1 MLFIINK
8 EFLNKQMRLFA
19 NIINEEKKRIIT
31 INESQALSLLFEAA
45 SLGDIYQKYYSQI
58 PEETFR
64 QIVSADPTY
73 NVEKPDKMGKFGK
86 WLLNL
91 YQKGALKNED
101 LYKAKDYL
109 STFVKFNAKINQKDI
124 NKYSSLPELYKT
136 IEPFIAN
143 PEQTTSKSD
152 EVRKIKEGAQK
163 VYEDAK
169 WLVIVPHTQEAS
181 CYYGKGTQWCTAADV
196 SDNMFDYYNE
206 KGNLYINILKGTNT
220 KYQFHFETN
229 SFMDEHD
236 DYIPHPVTQSIGL
249 TKELQDFYIRKYGM
263 KAFVPLTTKYDLD
276 DFLVLDNNYCIGG
289 KYYECLYKID
299 NNKQTFE
306 EICNLDYYYPNEEA
320 EFTAFRTTNGTILV
334 QKYSSNRLIYINFF
348 DKETETFLLPTSGI
362 KEVTNL
368 TNDIA
373 KVVFK
378 DHSMKLYS
386 FDTHS
391 FINLNI
397 NGVFNIFPLFTQ
409 KHFEEYDN
417 DIYKITSNDR
427 AENGEPCF
435 AIYSSS
441 QGRIISTWYVG
452 LNTISVFYQGKE
464 LMFQL
469 LLKKTYDEYNAD
481 LLMYDGKIYPCR
493 EFYSKSDIILDEYFK
508 NNEY

>member
-109 STFVKFNAKINQKDI
+109 STFVKFNTKINQKDI

-136 IEPFIAN
+136 IEPFIVN
-143 PEQTTSKSD
+143 PEQSTSKSD

-196 SDNMFDYYNE
+196 SDNMFNHYNK

-220 KYQFHFETN
+220 KYQFHFETD

-236 DYIPHPVTQSIGL
+236 GYIPHPVTQSIGL
-249 TKELQDFYIRKYGM
+249 TKGLQDFYIRKYGM
-263 KAFVPLTTKYDLD
+263 KASIPLTTNFDLD
-276 DFLVLDNNYCIGG
+276 DFIYNKYIIGN
-289 KYYECLYKID
+289 EEPWRLYKFD
-299 NNKQTFE
+299 EDKQTFE
-306 EICNLDYYYPNEEA
+306 VICDLDNYYPNEDDVS
-320 EFTAFRTTNGTILV
+320 FSTHRKINGIILVTKYISTNGLAT
-334 QKYSSNRLIYINFF
+334 INFF
-348 DKETETFLLPTSGI
+348 DTETESLLLPTSGI
-362 KEVTNL
+362 EKVIGITNN
-368 TNDIA
+368 TA

-378 DHSMKLYS
+378 DNSMKLYS
-386 FDTHS
+386 FDAQS

-397 NGVFNIFPLFTQ
+397 NGHFDVFPLFANL
-409 KHFEEYDN
+409 HFEEYND
-417 DIYKITSNDR
+417 DIYLIINEDY
-427 AENGEPCF
+427 AEDKKWHN
-435 AIYSSS
+435 AIYSLS
-441 QGRIISTWYVG
+441 QGRVISPWYVA
-452 LNTISVFYQGKE
+452 TKRTSVFYQGKE
-464 LMFQL
+464 LIFLL
-469 LLKKTYDEYNAD
+469 LLKKFNDEYNAD

-508 NNEY
+508 NNE

>member
-1 MLFIINK
+1 
-8 EFLNKQMRLFA
+8 MRLFA

-91 YQKGALKNED
+91 FQKGALKNED

-143 PEQTTSKSD
+143 PGQSTSKSD

-263 KAFVPLTTKYDLD
+263 KASVPLTTKYDLE
-276 DFLVLDNNYCIGG
+276 DFTKIDNNYFVGSD
-289 KYYECLYKID
+289 YWRLYKFD
-299 NNKQTFE
+299 ENKQTFE
-306 EICNLDYYYPNEEA
+306 VICDLGYYYPDENV
-320 EFTAFRTTNGTILV
+320 EFATHRTTNGTILIKKFNT
-334 QKYSSNRLIYINFF
+334 QWATTINFF
-348 DKETETFLLPTSGI
+348 DVESETLLLPTSGI
-362 KEVTNL
+362 EKITNI
-368 TNDIA
+368 TNDTA

-378 DHSMKLYS
+378 DYGMKLYS
-386 FDTHS
+386 FDTQS

-397 NGVFNIFPLFTQ
+397 NGDFDIFPVFERRD
-409 KHFEEYDN
+409 FEEYNN
-417 DIYKITSNDR
+417 DIYMVRSEER
-427 AENGEPCF
+427 ADNEEPHI
-435 AIYSSS
+435 AIYSLS
-441 QGRIISTWYVG
+441 QGRIISPWYVA
-452 LNTISVFYQGKE
+452 TRRASVFYQGKK
-464 LMFQL
+464 LMFEL
-469 LLKKTYDEYNAD
+469 LMKDFNGGYNAD
-481 LLMYDGKIYPCR
+481 LLMYDGKIYPCK
-493 EFYSKSDIILDEYFK
+493 EFYSKSDMILDEYFK
-508 NNEY
+508 NNE

>member
-1 MLFIINK
+1 
-8 EFLNKQMRLFA
+8 MRLFA

-136 IEPFIAN
+136 IEPFISN
-143 PEQTTSKSD
+143 PEQSTSKSD

-169 WLVIVPHTQEAS
+169 WLVIVPLTQEAS

-249 TKELQDFYIRKYGM
+249 TKGLQDFYINKYGM
-263 KAFVPLTTKYDLD
+263 KASVPLTTESDLG
-276 DFLVLDNNYCIGG
+276 DFTELDNNYFIGIDFWR
-289 KYYECLYKID
+289 LYRFD
-299 NNKQTFE
+299 ENKQTFE
-306 EICNLDYYYPNEEA
+306 KICDLNDYYPNEEVGFA
-320 EFTAFRTTNGTILV
+320 KLRATNGTILV
-334 QKYSSNRLIYINFF
+334 KKYTSYGRSFTTINFF
-348 DKETETFLLPTSGI
+348 DTETESLLLPTSGI
-362 KEVTNL
+362 ENTTKL
-368 TNDIA
+368 TDNIVR
-373 KVVFK
+373 VVFK
-378 DHSMKLYS
+378 DNSMKLYS
-386 FDTHS
+386 FDTQS
-391 FINLNI
+391 FIDLAI
-397 NGVFNIFPLFTQ
+397 NGNFEIYPIFTRRHLEQ
-409 KHFEEYDN
+409 YNN
-417 DIYKITSNDR
+417 DIYMVRSQER
-427 AENGEPCF
+427 AENEEPYI
-435 AIYSSS
+435 AIYTLS
-441 QGRIISTWYVG
+441 QGRIISPWYDATKRV
-452 LNTISVFYQGKE
+452 SVFYQGKE

-469 LLKKTYDEYNAD
+469 LLKDANDEYNAD

-493 EFYSKSDIILDEYFK
+493 EFYSKSDMILDEYFK
-508 NNEY
+508 NKK

>member
-1 MLFIINK
+1 
-8 EFLNKQMRLFA
+8 MRLFA
-19 NIINEEKKRIIT
+19 NFINEEKKRIIT

-45 SLGDIYQKYYSQI
+45 SLADIYQKYYSQI

-109 STFVKFNAKINQKDI
+109 STFVKFNTKINQKDI

-143 PEQTTSKSD
+143 PEQSTSKSD

-169 WLVIVPHTQEAS
+169 WLVIVPLTEEAS

-236 DYIPHPVTQSIGL
+236 DYIPHPITQSIGL
-249 TKELQDFYIRKYGM
+249 TKGLQDFYIKKYGM
-263 KAFVPLTTKYDLD
+263 KATIPLTTKYDLE
-276 DFLVLDNNYCIGG
+276 DFTKLDNNYFIGSD
-289 KYYECLYKID
+289 YYRLYKFD
-299 NNKQTFE
+299 ENKQTFE
-306 EICNLDYYYPNEEA
+306 VVCDLIYHYPNEDVYFA
-320 EFTAFRTTNGTILV
+320 TVRTTNGTILV
-334 QKYSSNRLIYINFF
+334 KNFSNRGATINFF
-348 DKETETFLLPTSGI
+348 DMETESLLLPTSGI
-362 KEVTNL
+362 ENVKKITN
-368 TNDIA
+368 NIA
-373 KVVFK
+373 KVVFEDK
-378 DHSMKLYS
+378 STKLYS
-386 FDTHS
+386 FDTRS
-391 FINLNI
+391 FIELNI
-397 NGVFNIFPLFTQ
+397 NGDFEIIPIFTRWY
-409 KHFEEYDN
+409 FEQYND
-417 DIYKITSNDR
+417 DIYIIRNNERVYND
-427 AENGEPCF
+427 EPHL
-435 AIYSSS
+435 AIYSLS
-441 QGRIISTWYVG
+441 QGRIISPWYVS
-452 LNTISVFYQGKE
+452 TMRTSVFYQGKE

-469 LLKKTYDEYNAD
+469 LLKEYNDEYNAD

-493 EFYSKSDIILDEYFK
+493 EFYSKSDMILDEYFK
-508 NNEY
+508 NNKK

>member
-8 EFLNKQMRLFA
+8 EFLNRQMRLFA
-19 NIINEEKKRIIT
+19 NILNEEKKRIIT

-64 QIVSADPTY
+64 QIISADPTY

-124 NKYSSLPELYKT
+124 NKYSNLPELYKA

-143 PEQTTSKSD
+143 PEQSTSKSD

-263 KAFVPLTTKYDLD
+263 KASVPLTTKYDLE
-276 DFLVLDNNYCIGG
+276 DFTKIDNNYFVGSD
-289 KYYECLYKID
+289 YWRLYKFD
-299 NNKQTFE
+299 ENKQTFE
-306 EICNLDYYYPNEEA
+306 VICDLEYYYPDESV
-320 EFTAFRTTNGTILV
+320 EFAPSRTTNGTILV
-334 QKYSSNRLIYINFF
+334 RKFNTMASTINFF
-348 DKETETFLLPTSGI
+348 DTETESLLLPTSGI
-362 KEVTNL
+362 EKVTQM

-378 DHSMKLYS
+378 DNTMKLYS
-386 FDTHS
+386 FDTQS
-391 FINLNI
+391 FIKLNI
-397 NGVFNIFPLFTQ
+397 NGDFDIFPLFARQ
-409 KHFEEYDN
+409 GFEEYNN
-417 DIYKITSNDR
+417 DIYIVRNIDR
-427 AENGEPCF
+427 AENKEMYFF
-435 AIYSSS
+435 AIYSLS
-441 QGRIISTWYVG
+441 QGRIISPWYVG
-452 LNTISVFYQGKE
+452 TKRASVSYQGKE
-464 LMFQL
+464 LMFEL
-469 LLKKTYDEYNAD
+469 LLKDFNDEYNAD

-493 EFYSKSDIILDEYFK
+493 EFYSKSDMILDEYFK
-508 NNEY
+508 NNK

>member
-8 EFLNKQMRLFA
+8 VFLNRQMRLFA
-19 NIINEEKKRIIT
+19 KIINEEKKRIIT

-101 LYKAKDYL
+101 LYKAKEYL

-124 NKYSSLPELYKT
+124 NKYSTLPELYKT
-136 IEPFIAN
+136 IEPFISN
-143 PEQTTSKSD
+143 PEQSTSKSD
-152 EVRKIKEGAQK
+152 EVRKIKEGSQK

-249 TKELQDFYIRKYGM
+249 TKELQDFYIKKYGM
-263 KAFVPLTTKYDLD
+263 KASVPLTTKYDLE
-276 DFLVLDNNYCIGG
+276 DFTKLDNNYFIGSD
-289 KYYECLYKID
+289 YWRLYKFD
-299 NNKQTFE
+299 ENKQTFE
-306 EICNLDYYYPNEEA
+306 EICDLEYYYPDESV
-320 EFTAFRTTNGTILV
+320 EFATRRTTNGIILIR
-334 QKYSSNRLIYINFF
+334 KFSSNGVTTINFF
-348 DKETETFLLPTSGI
+348 DTETESLLLPTSGVENAMLI
-362 KEVTNL
+362 

-373 KVVFK
+373 RVVFK
-378 DHSMKLYS
+378 DNGMKLYS
-386 FDTHS
+386 FDTQS
-391 FINLNI
+391 FIDLNI
-397 NGVFNIFPLFTQ
+397 NSNLDIYPIFTRQ
-409 KHFEEYDN
+409 YFEEYNN
-417 DIYKITSNDR
+417 DIYMVRSEER
-427 AENGEPCF
+427 AENEEPHI
-435 AIYSSS
+435 AIYTLS
-441 QGRIISTWYVG
+441 QGRIISPWYDA
-452 LNTISVFYQGKE
+452 TTRTSVFYQGKE
-464 LMFQL
+464 LMFEL
-469 LLKKTYDEYNAD
+469 LLKDFNDEYNAD
-481 LLMYDGKIYPCR
+481 LLMYDGKIYPCK

-508 NNEY
+508 NKK

>member
-1 MLFIINK
+1 
-8 EFLNKQMRLFA
+8 MRLFA

-136 IEPFIAN
+136 IEPFISN
-143 PEQTTSKSD
+143 PEQSTSKSD

-263 KAFVPLTTKYDLD
+263 KASVPLTTKSDLD
-276 DFLVLDNNYCIGG
+276 DFTEIDNNYFIGNDFWR
-289 KYYECLYKID
+289 LYKFD
-299 NNKQTFE
+299 ENRQTFE
-306 EICNLDYYYPNEEA
+306 LICDLDDYYPNEDVGFEA
-320 EFTAFRTTNGTILV
+320 LRTTNGIILV
-334 QKYSSNRLIYINFF
+334 RKYTSNRFTTINFF
-348 DKETETFLLPTSGI
+348 DMETESLLLPTSDI
-362 KEVTNL
+362 EKVTNI
-368 TNDIA
+368 TNDTA

-378 DHSMKLYS
+378 DYSIKLYS
-386 FDTHS
+386 FDTQS
-391 FINLNI
+391 FINLNL
-397 NGVFNIFPLFTQ
+397 NGDFDIFPLFKRQ
-409 KHFEEYDN
+409 GFEEYNN
-417 DIYKITSNDR
+417 DIYIIRSDDR
-427 AENGEPCF
+427 AENKEPSL
-435 AIYSSS
+435 ATYSLS
-441 QGRIISTWYVG
+441 QGRIISPWYVA
-452 LNTISVFYQGKE
+452 TRRTSVFYQGKG
-464 LMFQL
+464 LMFEL
-469 LLKKTYDEYNAD
+469 LLKEINDEYNAD
-481 LLMYDGKIYPCR
+481 LLMYDGKIYPCK
-493 EFYSKSDIILDEYFK
+493 EFYSKSDMILDEYFK
-508 NNEY
+508 NNKY